1 MATHSSV
8 LAWRIPGT
16 GEPGGL
22 LSVGLHRVRHDRSDL
37 AAAAA
42 IYHMGLCGS
51 GDSLVSF
58 SRQFDPWR
66 LVVNKLLLNKTKQ
79 KLSALAPYIAYFLLK
94 ICMRIAFR
102 LYWSSLSLHL
112 PSASQEQLGH
122 RNPALVVLGLCNP
135 VSTELDWVDA
145 QEILLEWRTEWQ
157 SEWTNLPVFFQ

>member
-22 LSVGLHRVRHDRSDL
+22 LFVGLHRVRHDWSNL
-37 AAAAA
+37 AAAAAA

-102 LYWSSLSLHL
+102 LYWNSPSLHL
-112 PSASQEQLGH
+112 SPGGQEQLGH
-122 RNPALVVLGLCNP
+122 RNPALIVLGLCNL
-135 VSTELDWVDA
+135 VNTELDSVDA
-145 QEILLEWRTEWQ
+145 Q
-157 SEWTNLPVFFQ
+157 